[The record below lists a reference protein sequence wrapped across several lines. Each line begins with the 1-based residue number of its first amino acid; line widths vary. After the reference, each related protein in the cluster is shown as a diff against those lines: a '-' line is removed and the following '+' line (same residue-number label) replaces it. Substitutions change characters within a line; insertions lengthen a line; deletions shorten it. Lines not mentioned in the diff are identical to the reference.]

1 MQIGECGGGRNRLLR
16 GEGARVRSGSGWRV
30 GAGGKVGPGS
40 PRYALRPG
48 RCGRGAP
55 RRDEGEERA
64 PGMVRW
70 NARPR
75 AIGCDSGGG
84 NGLGWPSPLRVARHE
99 HILAVLVVA
108 SCERSAP
115 RNTVGVM
122 GVGPGPPF
130 FVCSDQIGAD
140 DTRPCG

>member
-16 GEGARVRSGSGWRV
+16 GGRVCPARDGGGAAVRWAPDLRFAPSGDAEGGLRSIRGSRR
-30 GAGGKVGPGS
+30 GAS
-40 PRYALRPG
+40 LRPG
-48 RCGRGAP
+48 KQIRGA
-55 RRDEGEERA
+55 
-64 PGMVRW
+64 GMGR
-70 NARPR
+70 
-75 AIGCDSGGG
+75 S
-84 NGLGWPSPLRVARHE
+84 WPSPLRVGRHE